1 MWGFVCRSGDGV
13 VCLVGLRG
21 AGPALAGRLWG
32 GRVFALRAGEERVFA
47 SNARSDPAPRAPG
60 GWGGAEVG
68 ASKDG
73 GARGLR
79 RFHGGSL
86 WGVVCRSGDG
96 VVCLVGLRGV
106 GPALAGRLWGGRA
119 FALCAGEERVFA
131 SNARSDPA
139 PRAPVLA
146 LPLGGRLSAAGSQ
159 RQRCA
164 SSSTRPASTSSRSR
178 PARLRANWAV
188 RKPCLAPMS

>member
-1 MWGFVCRSGDGV
+1 MG
-13 VCLVGLRG
+13 VCLSVWRWGCVPGGASRG
-21 AGPALAGRLWG
+21 RACARREALGRKA
-32 GRVFALRAGEERVFA
+32 FALRAGEERVFA

-86 WGVVCRSGDG
+86 RGFVCRSGDEA
-96 VVCLVGLRGV
+96 VCLVGLRGV
-106 GPALAGRLWGGRA
+106 GPALAGRLWGGKLSRC
-119 FALCAGEERVFA
+119 ALGRKGC
-131 SNARSDPA
+131 SPPMLA
-139 PRAPVLA
+139 PTRPR
-146 LPLGGRLSAAGSQ
+146 GRPSWSCLLAAGFQ

-164 SSSTRPASTSSRSR
+164 SNSTRPASTSSRSR